1 MASISSSAPS
11 LLIIAPSRFE
21 GTGVTRF
28 NRNPLDDILVRLG
41 FDHTFFFLGSFARKF
56 NKQIHSPQ
64 PANNSMKRKDRN
76 GVFCFCGNDSS
87 WWGGQCDPT

>member
-41 FDHTFFFLGSFARKF
+41 FDHTLFFFLGEFCKEIQQANTLSTTRK
-56 NKQIHSPQ
+56 QQ
-64 PANNSMKRKDRN
+64 YE
-76 GVFCFCGNDSS
+76 
-87 WWGGQCDPT
+87 T